1 MNQLTTALNQPTM
14 SSREIAELTGKR
26 HKHVLDDIRKM
37 FEELGLTPA
46 EFSADLPDAYGRM
59 QPAFALPKRECSIL
73 VSGYSLTLR
82 ARIVDRWQELEAQ
95 VAQPAPAV
103 EAPKLLTPIEL
114 EQQTYAAVRVLN
126 DELVKRTLPLV
137 WQELSDGLQNA
148 LRGALGTLKALPAP
162 DAAPQPLALD
172 VVEIA
177 KRGGVEVPA
186 NLRSSAGK
194 YVKLRS
200 SEAPVVTERLINGS
214 IREACAYTNHAEVL
228 ALVSA
233 YLATKA

>member
-1 MNQLTTALNQPTM
+1 MNAYPDNLTA
-14 SSREIAELTGKR
+14 REFLELQGIT
-26 HKHVLDDIRKM
+26 
-37 FEELGLTPA
+37 LTSA

-103 EAPKLLTPIEL
+103 EAPKLLTPIEF
-114 EQQTYAAVRVLN
+114 EQHALATLRVVTNEDL
-126 DELVKRTLPLV
+126 KRHLPLI
-137 WQELSDGLQNA
+137 WQELADAAQNTM
-148 LRGALGTLKALPAP
+148 RGVMGTLKALPAP

-200 SEAPVVTERLINGS
+200 SEAPVVIERLINGS

>member
-1 MNQLTTALNQPTM
+1 
-14 SSREIAELTGKR
+14 
-26 HKHVLDDIRKM
+26 M

-126 DELVKRTLPLV
+126 DELLT
-137 WQELSDGLQNA
+137 
-148 LRGALGTLKALPAP
+148 
-162 DAAPQPLALD
+162 
-172 VVEIA
+172 
-177 KRGGVEVPA
+177 
-186 NLRSSAGK
+186 SS
-194 YVKLRS
+194 
-200 SEAPVVTERLINGS
+200 PP
-214 IREACAYTNHAEVL
+214 
-228 ALVSA
+228 
-233 YLATKA
+233 

>member
-1 MNQLTTALNQPTM
+1 MNAYPDNLTA
-14 SSREIAELTGKR
+14 REFLELQGIT
-26 HKHVLDDIRKM
+26 
-37 FEELGLTPA
+37 LTSA

-148 LRGALGTLKALPAP
+148 LRAVMGTLKALPAP

-186 NLRSSAGK
+186 NLRSSAGR

-200 SEAPVVTERLINGS
+200 SEAPVVIERLIGALRPPSLDPGLNPG
-214 IREACAYTNHAEVL
+214 ACRFVRGHGRCRCPCPRKRLLMFQESSKSLT
-228 ALVSA
+228 
-233 YLATKA
+233 